1 MSESFFGQ
9 QVEYSLLLE
18 LKINILHR
26 GYLRNVF
33 DMLIQFNSYIVHK
46 LNSYRVLRSLFL
58 FVFCLYS
65 KQAMI
70 VCMIFFAV
78 NKITSMKR

>member
-9 QVEYSLLLE
+9 QVKYSLLLE

-33 DMLIQFNSYIVHK
+33 DMLIQFNSYIVQFIQ
-46 LNSYRVLRSLFL
+46 SIAL
-58 FVFCLYS
+58 FVL
-65 KQAMI
+65 
-70 VCMIFFAV
+70 VCFLPLF
-78 NKITSMKR
+78 